1 MTVRNRYPM
10 PRIEDLFDKLSGA
23 KVFSSIDLQSGYHQ
37 IRITPEDIPKT
48 AFRTP
53 FGHYEYLVLCFGLT
67 NAPATFQAEMNRIFA
82 DYINDFVVVYLD
94 DILIYSKSAADHA
107 KHLELVL
114 KRLREH
120 ELYAKLKKCDF
131 NKPEVNFLGH
141 VVCAEAT
148 PFYRDLKLTTDI
160 PMATERAEVIRTA
173 LKQAQVAIE
182 AAQQRQAATYDVGKV
197 DQRFNPGQQVL
208 LNTKNLR
215 SGPHQKLLPRW
226 LGPFTV
232 IEYVGR
238 NAVRLEI
245 PPHMTV
251 HPVFHV
257 SLLRAYK
264 SDGSVQPPSV
274 EVPEVLI
281 NPTEPEV
288 LPYIV
293 AERKEVHYR
302 KLRNKN
308 KRYEKLFYRVRYPG
322 FSEVHDQ
329 WLPSDRV
336 PAESVS
342 KYRSL
347 GLHAELTLNR
357 LLWGQLRVIVVHG
370 PADDGPPL
378 QLPPGVHE
386 LSEAE
391 TIADPSLLAPPALPP
406 HSLSLELQPQQ
417 PVVTLLLAS
426 HSTSPALLQ
435 AAASQPGLITW
446 QCRLQQGSV
455 QGSGSAA
462 APTLQD
468 TAAACCSSADSG
480 LAWGPAPCPPP
491 CPEPAVSSNQALEV
505 GREASGELRQQPG
518 KALPK
523 PSPEPCSTQPPS
535 HTPPHPPGA
544 GAAPRLTLG
553 SLSELPLRIAQHQV
567 HSAPGPGPLLLVLYA
582 MRPDRERDMA
592 HCCALQPAHT
602 SSPHPTSAP
611 STNPHPA
618 STLCSGREEGRALTA
633 ASPPHLSGPQ
643 EFAAAAAAPAAVGAA
658 VEVAEAALGWSAAGS
673 SRGGASALA
682 APRGL
687 LSLLPRHGLVFAP
700 LDLEQPPH
708 LMPVLLHKASDELQP
723 GATGAPV
730 FSPRLLRLRA
740 WLEQHPEG
748 LREGSILHSGGAVL
762 LLLLLL
768 LLLLQVVVVD
778 PFDCTAKVIDRVL
791 MCKTTQA
798 ALTSP
803 ASASTHPSPAAAPP
817 PSPPTPAL
825 PPLPPA
831 PAAPH
836 LTSPAYC
843 VLTSSEAAHVAA
855 TLASAGLHPPCIV
868 KTAAG
873 CGLAHAH
880 RMLLLTRMDCLATA
894 LAGGWLPLPV
904 VVQQF
909 EDHGGKVAKVYV
921 AGDKVFPSFR
931 PSIPNLAMS
940 HSHSEGPQL
949 GCSTAACD
957 PAAGPWA
964 TLAKQGYLAFD
975 SLKSLPTHQLL
986 ASLPCNTHPHP
997 ADQLPPSFSMT
1008 TPASPTD
1015 EQEVADVEQV
1025 VARHPELLQVM
1036 AQRLR
1041 EHFGLTLFGFDVI
1054 LVQRQGREEQ
1064 ELGLGQGPG
1073 WEQGQEQGSTVE
1085 RTLAAE
1091 GCGVTC
1097 GASMPA
1103 PPAAARGPAGVAA
1116 ARAELQVIDVNYLPS
1131 FRSPGAATW
1140 VWRAIR
1146 QRWEESS
1153 GSRLTAARTCRSNS
1167 VV

>member
-1 MTVRNRYPM
+1 M
-10 PRIEDLFDKLSGA
+10 
-23 KVFSSIDLQSGYHQ
+23 FSSVAMCVSI
-37 IRITPEDIPKT
+37 
-48 AFRTP
+48 
-53 FGHYEYLVLCFGLT
+53 V
-67 NAPATFQAEMNRIFA
+67 
-82 DYINDFVVVYLD
+82 
-94 DILIYSKSAADHA
+94 
-107 KHLELVL
+107 
-114 KRLREH
+114 
-120 ELYAKLKKCDF
+120 
-131 NKPEVNFLGH
+131 
-141 VVCAEAT
+141 
-148 PFYRDLKLTTDI
+148 RD
-160 PMATERAEVIRTA
+160 A
-173 LKQAQVAIE
+173 
-182 AAQQRQAATYDVGKV
+182 
-197 DQRFNPGQQVL
+197 
-208 LNTKNLR
+208 
-215 SGPHQKLLPRW
+215 
-226 LGPFTV
+226 
-232 IEYVGR
+232 
-238 NAVRLEI
+238 
-245 PPHMTV
+245 
-251 HPVFHV
+251 
-257 SLLRAYK
+257 
-264 SDGSVQPPSV
+264 
-274 EVPEVLI
+274 
-281 NPTEPEV
+281 
-288 LPYIV
+288 
-293 AERKEVHYR
+293 
-302 KLRNKN
+302 
-308 KRYEKLFYRVRYPG
+308 
-322 FSEVHDQ
+322 
-329 WLPSDRV
+329 
-336 PAESVS
+336 
-342 KYRSL
+342 

-406 HSLSLELQPQQ
+406 HSLPLELQPQQ

-455 QGSGSAA
+455 QGSGSAG

-480 LAWGPAPCPPP
+480 LAWGPSPCPPP
-491 CPEPAVSSNQALEV
+491 CPDPAVSSNQALEV
-505 GREASGELRQQPG
+505 GREASSQLGQQPG
-518 KALPK
+518 MALPK
-523 PSPEPCSTQPPS
+523 PSREPCSTLAPS
-535 HTPPHPPGA
+535 HMPPHPPGA
-544 GAAPRLTLG
+544 GPTPRLTLA

-567 HSAPGPGPLLLVLYA
+567 HSAQGPGPLLLVLYA

-602 SSPHPTSAP
+602 PSPHPTPAP
-611 STNPHPA
+611 STVPHPA
-618 STLCSGREEGRALTA
+618 STLCSSREEGRALTA
-633 ASPPHLSGPQ
+633 ATPPHLSGLQ
-643 EFAAAAAAPAAVGAA
+643 ELAAAAAAPAAVGAA
-658 VEVAEAALGWSAAGS
+658 VEVAEASLGWSAAGS
-673 SRGGASALA
+673 SRGGPSALA

-708 LMPVLLHKASDELQP
+708 LMPVCQVLLHKASDELQP

-740 WLEQHPEG
+740 WLEQHPE
-748 LREGSILHSGGAVL
+748 
-762 LLLLLL
+762 
-768 LLLLQVVVVD
+768 VVVVD

-803 ASASTHPSPAAAPP
+803 ASTSTHPSPAAAPP

-921 AGDKVFPSFR
+921 AGDKVFTSFR

-940 HSHSEGPQL
+940 HSHSEVPQL
-949 GCSTAACD
+949 GCSTAAYD

-986 ASLPCNTHPHP
+986 PSLPCNTHPHP

-1008 TPASPTD
+1008 KPASPTD

-1025 VARHPELLQVM
+1025 VARHPEMLQVM

-1064 ELGLGQGPG
+1064 VLGLGQGPG

-1085 RTLAAE
+1085 RTLTAK

-1131 FRSPGAATW
+1131 FKSPGAATW

-1153 GSRLTAARTCRSNS
+1153 GSRSTAARTCRSNP